1 MTLCGPIDGNV
12 GKFEIGDHLFSHVVV
27 LCPKQECPED
37 GHVRQGILYA
47 EILTHFTI
55 VFDYANMWMPL
66 IDQRLKKNS
75 LSKSWYVCII

>member
-1 MTLCGPIDGNV
+1 MKMMDDLMQADYGNV

-55 VFDYANMWMPL
+55 VFDSANM
-66 IDQRLKKNS
+66 
-75 LSKSWYVCII
+75 